1 MVDDDANWYH
11 DDRRTTVSER
21 VVLAYSG
28 GLDTSVA
35 IEWIKEETGAEV
47 IAVAADVGQGGEDLE
62 VIRERALACGA
73 VEAEVAD
80 ARDEFELGGDLRLQA
95 QNYPSNLDDK
105 VGGNLNITQV
115 NATEEQY
122 AGAAGGFSSVLSFII
137 GLLAALVLGLVL
149 IYFFPGFVRGVAD
162 LVKDSPLKTAL
173 LGFLALIFLP
183 VLAVILL
190 ITIFG
195 WSLSVLIILLLALA
209 VLIATIPVKL
219 LAGELV
225 YNKILKKET
234 GEIAY
239 YLVGA
244 VIFAILY
251 EIPIVGWLIGFIALI
266 IGLGAIIA
274 WLAIR
279 ARATG

>member
-1 MVDDDANWYH
+1 
-11 DDRRTTVSER
+11 
-21 VVLAYSG
+21 
-28 GLDTSVA
+28 
-35 IEWIKEETGAEV
+35 
-47 IAVAADVGQGGEDLE
+47 
-62 VIRERALACGA
+62 
-73 VEAEVAD
+73 
-80 ARDEFELGGDLRLQA
+80 
-95 QNYPSNLDDK
+95 
-105 VGGNLNITQV
+105 
-115 NATEEQY
+115 
-122 AGAAGGFSSVLSFII
+122 
-137 GLLAALVLGLVL
+137 LLAALVLGLVL

>member
-1 MVDDDANWYH
+1 MIFGICI
-11 DDRRTTVSER
+11 
-21 VVLAYSG
+21 L
-28 GLDTSVA
+28 
-35 IEWIKEETGAEV
+35 
-47 IAVAADVGQGGEDLE
+47 
-62 VIRERALACGA
+62 
-73 VEAEVAD
+73 
-80 ARDEFELGGDLRLQA
+80 
-95 QNYPSNLDDK
+95 
-105 VGGNLNITQV
+105 
-115 NATEEQY
+115 
-122 AGAAGGFSSVLSFII
+122 FI
-137 GLLAALVLGLVL
+137 LL
-149 IYFFPGFVRGVAD
+149 
-162 LVKDSPLKTAL
+162 
-173 LGFLALIFLP
+173 
-183 VLAVILL
+183 ILL